1 MRKIKINTF
10 QFDQLL
16 NFLNT
21 ILSKMIIYLLKN
33 IFRDS
38 EWEIIKVTLIKTS
51 QFNPFQIVLVERFLK
66 FPVKKEKV
74 AVLFRQQIT
83 N

>member
-1 MRKIKINTF
+1 
-10 QFDQLL
+10 
-16 NFLNT
+16 
-21 ILSKMIIYLLKN
+21 MIIYLLKN